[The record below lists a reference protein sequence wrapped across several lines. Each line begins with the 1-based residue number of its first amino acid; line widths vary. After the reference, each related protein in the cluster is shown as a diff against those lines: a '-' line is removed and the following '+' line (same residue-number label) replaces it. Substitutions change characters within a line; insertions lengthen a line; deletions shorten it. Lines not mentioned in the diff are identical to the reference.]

1 MKDELNLDDIAL
13 IEASDLDQM
22 KIDVSRDSYRNMA
35 ANNKIIQLAKNS
47 ELYNKLKGSQDF
59 KKG

>member
-1 MKDELNLDDIAL
+1 MKDELNLDDIAI

-35 ANNKIIQLAKNS
+35 ANNKII
-47 ELYNKLKGSQDF
+47 
-59 KKG
+59 